1 MVEHCKMMKHQEDM
15 EASTIQDDLKN
26 SPFHKILL
34 LSLETTQTPHIHKQC
49 CQWQQLDDNSRS

>member
-15 EASTIQDDLKN
+15 EASTIQGDLKN

-34 LSLETTQTPHIHKQC
+34 LSLETTQTPPHSQAM
-49 CQWQQLDDNSRS
+49 LSVATA